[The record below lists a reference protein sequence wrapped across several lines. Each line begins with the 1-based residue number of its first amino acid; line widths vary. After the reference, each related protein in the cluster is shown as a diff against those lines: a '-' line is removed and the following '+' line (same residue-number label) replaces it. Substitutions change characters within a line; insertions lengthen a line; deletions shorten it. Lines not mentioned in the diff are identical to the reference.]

1 MWYFYFVWCLRGICV
16 VFVWRLSVRVKFVW
30 CLCVVCV
37 EFVWCLLVKVDR
49 AGATLLEGFYT
60 V

>member
-1 MWYFYFVWCLRGICV
+1 MWCLRGICV